1 MPRQL
6 NIRSDEAAETAR
18 VLAEHL
24 GATTTQVVIEALRSY
39 SARMIAPSRKTTPE
53 QVDKDWRQLRR
64 MIKDANRGRP
74 PGGSSDHDD
83 LYDDFGAP
91 R

>member
-6 NIRSDEAAETAR
+6 NIRSDEAADTAR

-24 GATTTQVVIEALRSY
+24 GATTTQVVVDALRAY
-39 SARMIAPSRKTTPE
+39 SARMMAPSRKTTPE
-53 QVDKDWRQLRR
+53 QVEKDWRQLRR

-74 PGGSSDHDD
+74 PDASSDHSD

>member
-6 NIRSDEAAETAR
+6 NIRSDEAADTAR
-18 VLAEHL
+18 LLAEHL
-24 GATTTQVVIEALRSY
+24 GATTTQVVVDALRVY
-39 SARMIAPSRKTTPE
+39 SARMMAPSRKTTPE
-53 QVDKDWRQLRR
+53 QVEKDWRQLRR

-74 PGGSSDHDD
+74 PGASSDHSD
-83 LYDDFGAP
+83 LYDEFGAP